1 MSSEPLNSRDD
12 NGRAY
17 RIDRLFFQRVYRL
30 TYPYWRWKR
39 KGAWKAWLVLLT
51 LLFSASAFSVAG
63 GYLSYL
69 VAETTNALVEKKQIY
84 WRLMIWMSFLGVMQT
99 GASLFLGYISSKL
112 MLDWRNWLTEHLV
125 NDYLDKRTYYEIQ
138 KDEFIDNPDQ
148 RIQEEVAPFCATLVG
163 IPQFLLGSLMTVSI
177 QANILTHVSAS
188 MFWAVVIYAAVNT
201 LVTLWLYQPTI
212 KQNWDKTVAN
222 ARLRSALMHLRDNAE
237 TIAFYRGERNER
249 IRLMARLTALARVK
263 MKIIYYGLTL
273 ATVNQVM
280 SLVFT
285 ILPIIFIVPL
295 YFQGNIAYGTIDQA
309 VAAAGMIVA
318 GLSVISNFIPTVT
331 QTVPTVVR
339 LAEIHEKSQRLSRG
353 ASDEQEAHIRH
364 RESRTVSLHQ
374 VDMYTPGGEQCLV
387 KGLSL
392 EIAPGRHTV
401 IIGRTGVGKS
411 SLLRVMAGLWTRGQG
426 EVAMPRREE
435 LMFIPQRPYM
445 VLTDLRSQL
454 LYPQPENTVGDE
466 RMYAVFQQLGRA
478 DFIDK
483 HNGLDSVKDWRKV
496 LSLGEQQLVAF
507 ARILL
512 SPPRYVFL
520 DEATSAMDI
529 ETERCAYRCL
539 LASGT
544 TFISIGHRETILAF
558 HQQTLQ
564 LLPEGKWR
572 IHQQMNASR
581 AVEAEPVQ
589 RAV

>member
-1 MSSEPLNSRDD
+1 MSSDPLHIRDSD
-12 NGRAY
+12 TRAY
-17 RIDRLFFQRVYRL
+17 RIDRLFFQRMYRL
-30 TYPYWRWKR
+30 IYPYWNRKR
-39 KGAWKAWLVLLT
+39 KGVWKAWLILLT

-63 GYLSYL
+63 GYFSYL
-69 VAETTNALVEKKQIY
+69 VADTTNALVEKKEVY
-84 WRLMIWMSFLGVMQT
+84 WRLMIWMSFIGIMQT
-99 GASLFLGYISSKL
+99 SASLFLGYISAKL
-112 MLDWRNWLTEHLV
+112 MLDWRSWLTEHLV
-125 NDYLDKRTYYEIQ
+125 NNYLDKRTYYEIQ

-148 RIQEEVAPFCATLVG
+148 RIQEEVAPFCSTMVG
-163 IPQFLLGSLMTVSI
+163 IPQFLLGALMTVSI
-177 QANILTHVSAS
+177 QASILTHVSTS

-201 LVTLWLYQPTI
+201 LVTLWIYRPTI
-212 KQNWDKTVAN
+212 KQNWDKTVAS

-237 TIAFYRGERNER
+237 TVAFYRGEGSER
-249 IRLMARLTALARVK
+249 MRLMERLAALARVR
-263 MKIIYYGLTL
+263 MTIIYYSLTL
-273 ATVNQVM
+273 ATVEQVM

-285 ILPIIFIVPL
+285 FLPIIFIVPL
-295 YFQGNIAYGTIDQA
+295 YFQGDIAYGTIDQSI
-309 VAAAGMIVA
+309 AAAGMIVS
-318 GLSVISNFIPTVT
+318 GLSVVSGFIPVLT

-339 LAEIHEKSQRLSRG
+339 LAEINEKSQRLSQG
-353 ASDEQEAHIRH
+353 EPDTQEARIQHSENQI
-364 RESRTVSLHQ
+364 VSLRD

-392 EIAPGRHTV
+392 DFPLGRHTV
-401 IIGRTGVGKS
+401 IVGRTGVGKS

-435 LMFIPQRPYM
+435 LLFIPQRPYM

-454 LYPQPENTVGDE
+454 LYPQPEDTVGDE
-466 RMYAVFQQLGRA
+466 RMYAVFQQLGRP

-520 DEATSAMDI
+520 DEASSAMDI
-529 ETERCAYRCL
+529 ETERRAYGCL

-544 TFISIGHRETILAF
+544 TFISVGHRETILPF

-564 LLPEGKWR
+564 LLPEGKW
-572 IHQQMNASR
+572 QTYPQAASVQTDVTELIKR
-581 AVEAEPVQ
+581 AV
-589 RAV
+589 